1 MDNDPPVTAV
11 MTYGVFA
18 VSPDDLLF
26 KAVDVMAENGI
37 RHVPVVDGAGRLVGI
52 VSERDV
58 RSALGTDTTIVA
70 RWDHPAARNLKV
82 GETMTKDVE
91 TVRPHQ
97 PLSEV
102 IAVMVS
108 HKVGAVPVID
118 SERRPLGIVSYLD
131 VLRYLRVPL
140 RDRLPD
146 VAGPEP

>member
-11 MTYGVFA
+11 MTSGVFA

-26 KAVDVMAENGI
+26 KAVDAMAENGI
-37 RHVPVVDGAGRLVGI
+37 RHVPVVDGSGRLIGI

-58 RSALGTDTTIVA
+58 RTVLGTDTTTVA

-82 GETMTKDVE
+82 GETMTKVVE
-91 TVRPHQ
+91 TVGPHQ

-102 IAVMVS
+102 IAVMVN

-118 SERRPLGIVSYLD
+118 SQGRPLGMVSYLD
-131 VLRYLRVPL
+131 VLRFVRVAL
-140 RDRLPD
+140 RDHLPD
-146 VAGPEP
+146 VTGAQP